1 MAKPEW
7 GTKRQCSSCG
17 SRFYDLSKTP
27 IVCPKCGAAYE
38 GEVTFKSRRSSSS
51 AESKVSQPVKAET
64 VIDLDDD
71 TLIVLDEDDEIDG
84 ASDVA
89 EEEDEFLDEGDF
101 DEDVTGADGEE
112 VEEEAAGGGIGG
124 KAGSEDEGRQDE
136 DNDDGDDAD
145 ESP

>member
-89 EEEDEFLDEGDF
+89 EEEDESLIEDASDLGEDDDDMAEVMEHLDEEGV
-101 DEDVTGADGEE
+101 DEA
-112 VEEEAAGGGIGG
+112 
-124 KAGSEDEGRQDE
+124 
-136 DNDDGDDAD
+136 
-145 ESP
+145 